1 MNKMMEN
8 LSPEE
13 IGRRL
18 QEVRKHIGLKQT
30 DVAEQIGVGSL
41 TISRLERGNSVNSST
56 IFKLLDFYSQYVSL
70 NALFAKSFPENTEE
84 AFHNN
89 RIEVPV
95 SLLEYLISFI
105 GKQHK
110 DINNTLNNL
119 QTNFVDRLH
128 KAIGLL

>member
-1 MNKMMEN
+1 MNKIMEN
-8 LSPEE
+8 LSPKE

-70 NALFAKSFPENTEE
+70 NALFAESFPENTEE

-110 DINNTLNNL
+110 DINNTLNNI

>member
-1 MNKMMEN
+1 MNKIIEN
-8 LSPEE
+8 LSPKE

-70 NALFAKSFPENTEE
+70 NALFAESFPENTEE

-105 GKQHK
+105 DKQHK
-110 DINNTLNNL
+110 DINNTLNHF

>member
-8 LSPEE
+8 LSPKE

-70 NALFAKSFPENTEE
+70 NALFAESFPENTEE
-84 AFHNN
+84 VFHTN

-110 DINNTLNNL
+110 EINNTLNNI

>member
-1 MNKMMEN
+1 MNKMMNN
-8 LSPEE
+8 LNPEE

-70 NALFAKSFPENTEE
+70 NALFAESFPENTEE

>member
-1 MNKMMEN
+1 MNKMMNN

-30 DVAEQIGVGSL
+30 DVAEHIGVGSL

-70 NALFAKSFPENTEE
+70 NALFAESFPENTEE

-110 DINNTLNNL
+110 DINNTLNNI

>member
-8 LSPEE
+8 LSPKE

-70 NALFAKSFPENTEE
+70 NALFAESFPENTEE
-84 AFHNN
+84 VFHTN

-110 DINNTLNNL
+110 DINNTLNNI

>member
-8 LSPEE
+8 LSLKE

-18 QEVRKHIGLKQT
+18 QEVRKHIGLKQS

-70 NALFAKSFPENTEE
+70 NALFAESFPENTEE

-89 RIEVPV
+89 RIEVPM

>member
-8 LSPEE
+8 LSPKE

-56 IFKLLDFYSQYVSL
+56 IFKLLVFYSQYISL
-70 NALFAKSFPENTEE
+70 NALFEESFPENTEE
-84 AFHNN
+84 AFHSN

-95 SLLEYLISFI
+95 SLLEHLMSFI

-110 DINNTLNNL
+110 DINNTLNSF

-128 KAIGLL
+128 KAMGLL

>member
-1 MNKMMEN
+1 MMEK

-41 TISRLERGNSVNSST
+41 TISRLERGNSVNSSI

-70 NALFAKSFPENTEE
+70 NALFSESFPENTEE

-110 DINNTLNNL
+110 DINNTLNSF
-119 QTNFVDRLH
+119 QTNFIDRLH

>member
-1 MNKMMEN
+1 MNKMMNN

-70 NALFAKSFPENTEE
+70 NALFAESFPENTEE

>member
-1 MNKMMEN
+1 MNKMMNN

-70 NALFAKSFPENTEE
+70 NALFAESFPENTEE

-110 DINNTLNNL
+110 DINNTLNNI
-119 QTNFVDRLH
+119 QTNFIDRLH

>member
-1 MNKMMEN
+1 MNKMMNN

-70 NALFAKSFPENTEE
+70 NALFADSFPENTEE

-110 DINNTLNNL
+110 DINNTLNSL

>member
-1 MNKMMEN
+1 MMEN
-8 LSPEE
+8 LSSKE

-18 QEVRKHIGLKQT
+18 QEVRKHIGLKQS

-70 NALFAKSFPENTEE
+70 NALLAESLSEDIEE
-84 AFHNN
+84 VFLKN

-95 SLLEYLISFI
+95 SFIESILSFVYR
-105 GKQHK
+105 QQK
-110 DINNTLNNL
+110 DMTKKLDHF
-119 QTNFVDRLH
+119 QTNFVERLH
-128 KAIGLL
+128 ETIKLIK

>member
-1 MNKMMEN
+1 MNKIIEN
-8 LSPEE
+8 LSPKE

-30 DVAEQIGVGSL
+30 DVAEHIGVGSL

-70 NALFAKSFPENTEE
+70 NALFAESFPENTEE

-105 GKQHK
+105 DKQHK
-110 DINNTLNNL
+110 DINNTLNHF